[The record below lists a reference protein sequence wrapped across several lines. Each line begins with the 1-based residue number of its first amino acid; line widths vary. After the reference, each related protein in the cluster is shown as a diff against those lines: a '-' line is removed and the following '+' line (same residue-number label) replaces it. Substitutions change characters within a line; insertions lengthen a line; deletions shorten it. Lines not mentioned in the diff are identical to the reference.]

1 MIGDQIE
8 TFVTGNIRIA
18 KKRLYSSPENGGLG
32 LFNITDFLDSQKV
45 SWIARAANLDEVWKV
60 RIYLS
65 GCGSIFHTRCS
76 LIDQNKNPILY
87 GIVSAFES
95 FLAGFTKHNE
105 NFWES
110 NIFENRSLFL
120 RLRQKTLLTAE
131 FFEREFFINNKIKIF
146 SLKIMDFFENKD
158 TYKTWEN
165 FVASTEL
172 QITRDEYNDLK
183 KIASNS
189 KLKYSKKNVA
199 EIKTTALSDFI
210 NRKVKGCRRYR
221 KKIVG
226 KEECFIPHNIV
237 KFASNTETV
246 INYEQSKKLNG
257 IWNKAVFSNST
268 RTFLFKLHN
277 NTAGYN
283 TAVAHFIPGHSRNCT
298 FCDIAGNQDE
308 EDETPLH
315 LFFACPTS
323 ERFIES
329 VFSWVLGEPINI
341 SRQEFF
347 VHFNRPD
354 HRKNEALFLISALV
368 KKYIWDCKQRYTL
381 PNLNHAK
388 IFLREEI
395 KIIRFCSSDAN
406 VIFQNSGITLQEG

>member
-1 MIGDQIE
+1 
-8 TFVTGNIRIA
+8 
-18 KKRLYSSPENGGLG
+18 
-32 LFNITDFLDSQKV
+32 
-45 SWIARAANLDEVWKV
+45 
-60 RIYLS
+60 
-65 GCGSIFHTRCS
+65 
-76 LIDQNKNPILY
+76 LY
-87 GIVSAFES
+87 GIVSAYES

-131 FFEREFFINNKIKIF
+131 FFEREFFTNNKIKIF
-146 SLKIMDFFENKD
+146 SLKIIDFFENKD

-329 VFSWVLGEPINI
+329 VFSWVLGEPTNI